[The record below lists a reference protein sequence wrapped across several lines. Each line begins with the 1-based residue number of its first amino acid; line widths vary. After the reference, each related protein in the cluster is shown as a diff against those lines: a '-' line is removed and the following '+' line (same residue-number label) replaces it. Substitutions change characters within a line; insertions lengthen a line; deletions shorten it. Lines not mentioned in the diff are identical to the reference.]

1 MQFCVIGLG
10 SFGSAVALT
19 LAKSG
24 HEVMAIDRMSSKVS
38 EIEEQVSQGLVL
50 DSTNEKALSA
60 VGLSEFDWVV
70 IGIGG
75 VEESILT
82 TLMAKELGAKRVI
95 ARAGSQPHAEILRK
109 MGADKVI
116 FPELEMGQRIA
127 DGLAAPKIFDYI
139 ELSQDYSIMELATP
153 STFAGKTIMETDAR
167 AKFGV
172 HIIAVKRNAYKKV
185 EGGES
190 RLEEET
196 LLAPT
201 ADFVILEQDTLVL
214 LGRNEDLEKIQKL

>member
-1 MQFCVIGLG
+1 VIGLG
-10 SFGSAVALT
+10 SFGTAVALT
-19 LAKSG
+19 LAKDG
-24 HEVMAIDRMSSKVS
+24 HEVMAIDRLGSKVS

-60 VGLSEFDWVV
+60 VGLEEFDWVV

-82 TLMAKELGAKRVI
+82 TLMSKELGAKRVV
-95 ARAGSQPHAEILRK
+95 ARAGSHPHAEILRK

-116 FPELEMGQRIA
+116 FPELEMGQRTA
-127 DGLAAPKIFDYI
+127 DSLSSPKIFDYI
-139 ELSQDYSIMELATP
+139 ELSQDYSIMEIAAP
-153 STFAGKTIMETDAR
+153 SAFTGKTIMDTQAR
-167 AKFGV
+167 TRFGV
-172 HIIAVKRNAYKKV
+172 HIIAVKRSDYRKT

-196 LLAPT
+196 LLAPS
-201 ADFVILEQDTLVL
+201 ADFVILENDTLVL
-214 LGRNEDLEKIQKL
+214 LGKNEDLERIEKL

>member
-24 HEVMAIDRMSSKVS
+24 HEVMVIDQMSSKVS

-95 ARAGSQPHAEILRK
+95 ARAGSHPHAEILRK

-127 DGLAAPKIFDYI
+127 DSLAAPKIFDYI
-139 ELSQDYSIMELATP
+139 ELSQDYSIMEIASP
-153 STFAGKTIMETDAR
+153 AAFAGKTIMETEAR
-167 AKFGV
+167 AKYGV
-172 HIIAVKRNAYKKV
+172 HIIAVKRNAYKKA

-190 RLEEET
+190 HLEEET

-201 ADFVILEQDTLVL
+201 ADFTILEQDTLVL
-214 LGRNEDLEKIQKL
+214 LGRNVDLEKIQKL